1 MVHSLFIIDNFAQS
15 DWHFFDPASSGL
27 KYKQCHTK
35 CSAAGSTVIA
45 QLGAHGPQDPDVS
58 HPDSRKHMHE
68 AQVEPC
74 ATKPLPFFRDL
85 VAQIVKDKFPDRA
98 EEVLS
103 GAFRLSEE
111 EVKEVTKELH
121 RIADKKA
128 EVPKLKGTPAVPK
141 ATGTKLTTV
150 AQIVAKLNTEKSV
163 GRPEGSPPWFHSFPR
178 DWLERLVAWCDSE
191 APHGTHP
198 EDPTRWY
205 LPAKREIDRRNQS
218 WIANN
223 CANAAVGKAPP
234 AKAPPVRAPPA
245 KAAAPSPAVIAK
257 PRVLEDDKEGATD
270 PVVRQHPEP

>member
-1 MVHSLFIIDNFAQS
+1 M
-15 DWHFFDPASSGL
+15 
-27 KYKQCHTK
+27 
-35 CSAAGSTVIA
+35 IA

-74 ATKPLPFFRDL
+74 ASKPLPFFRDL

-103 GAFRLSEE
+103 GAFSVDFLFLSGAFSEE
-111 EVKEVTKELH
+111 EVKEVTKELD

-141 ATGTKLTTV
+141 ATGTELTTV
-150 AQIVAKLNTEKSV
+150 AQIVATLNTETSV
-163 GRPEGSPPWFHSFPR
+163 WRPEGSPPWFHSFPR
-178 DWLERLVAWCDSE
+178 AWLERLVAWCDSE

-205 LPAKREIDRRNQS
+205 LSAKREIDRRNQS